1 MEGELS
7 KTIEAIDGV
16 DTAVVHLALP
26 KKEVF
31 ADNQAPATASVLV
44 KTRPGA
50 TLSNE
55 QVQAVVNLVA
65 SSIEGLDPAQVTV
78 ADATGKVLSVAGDG
92 NVDGGNQDQMIADVQ
107 DEYSS
112 KLQAMLDRVLGPGNS
127 TVQVIAALDFDDSVV
142 ETKDYTFDPTAPPR
156 SQTTTTETYNGL
168 GSPAAPSGVVGPDG
182 QMDPATTTTGS
193 TDPTAQYSQGTN
205 TQDNVLNERHERR
218 VSTPGALAS
227 LHIGVALD
235 AKALTAANISL
246 RNLNKLVNATAGID
260 TTRGDTVSMSQMVFD
275 RTAEKAD
282 AAALTKA
289 DSAKAAAT
297 QRQQFKDVGLAV
309 LIALL
314 VLGAAFTARRRAK
327 KRTQATTYLVEQL
340 RQDQEDRLTST
351 QVMEL
356 PPAALALEEA
366 EQGRGHELRREIDSL
381 IERQPDDV
389 ASLLRGWLAERP

>member
-1 MEGELS
+1 
-7 KTIEAIDGV
+7 
-16 DTAVVHLALP
+16 
-26 KKEVF
+26 
-31 ADNQAPATASVLV
+31 
-44 KTRPGA
+44 
-50 TLSNE
+50 
-55 QVQAVVNLVA
+55 VVNLVA

-92 NVDGGNQDQMIADVQ
+92 NIDGGNQDQMIDDVQ
-107 DEYSS
+107 DEYRT
-112 KLQAMLDRVLGPGNS
+112 KLQTMLDRVLGPGNS

-168 GSPAAPSGVVGPDG
+168 GSPPAASGVVGPDG
-182 QMDPATTTTGS
+182 QMDPTTTDV

-218 VSTPGALAS
+218 VSSPGALAS

-246 RNLNKLVNATAGID
+246 RNLNKLVNATAGVD
-260 TTRGDTVSMSQMVFD
+260 EARGDTVSMNQMVFD

-282 AAALTKA
+282 AAALAKA
-289 DSAKAAAT
+289 DATQAAAT

-309 LIALL
+309 LVALL

-340 RQDQEDRLTST
+340 RQDQEDRITST

-366 EQGRGHELRREIDSL
+366 EHGRGDDLRREIDDL
-381 IERQPDDV
+381 IERQPGDV